1 MIINLLRLNST
12 SILTLATLLSLLQ
25 SQLTVAQDPQD
36 PDHIIEK
43 LSSVDIAGPYITEAL
58 RNNPSLS
65 TAEQRYEAA
74 RASIPATA
82 GLPNPT
88 VQLTHF
94 VESIQTRTGPQRQ
107 ALMLQQPLPW
117 LGKLDRKR
125 TAARARSQSLWHAY
139 LSQQFKVVDE
149 VSEQVLELAY
159 LDKAIAASEKNLT
172 LFQRLENVV
181 ENRVRGGGELADLLR
196 VQVEIEKVH
205 DTIDRLK
212 AKRTIAN
219 ALLDTS
225 LGREPID
232 TSRTIAWTAP
242 EPVKSDDELWYKA
255 LVQHSPN
262 LAMLR
267 SLTESEAARNEL
279 SQLANR
285 PDFSIGLN
293 YIRTG
298 DALNQDT
305 PDSGRDPWAIMV
317 GVSLPIWGK
326 SNNAVQQQ
334 AALELE
340 ALETQIEEERL
351 NLLGK
356 AATQITL
363 LRDAEKRIQRYDTNL
378 LPLARQTREIT
389 QKSYESGKSPL
400 LDLIESERVLFELET
415 LYWRAAADAWQ
426 ARWKLATL
434 SGGLWL
440 E

>member
-1 MIINLLRLNST
+1 MIINPLRRTPT
-12 SILTLATLLSLLQ
+12 SFKALAATLPFLLSVRLI
-25 SQLTVAQDPQD
+25 AQDPHD
-36 PDHIIEK
+36 PEQILEK
-43 LSSVDIAGPYITEAL
+43 LASGDIAGPFVAEAL

-74 RASIPATA
+74 RAAIPATA
-82 GLPNPT
+82 ALPNPT

-107 ALMLQQPLPW
+107 AIMLQQPLPW
-117 LGKLDRKR
+117 LGKLDRQR
-125 TAARARSQSLWHAY
+125 SAARARSESLWHAY
-139 LSQQFKVVDE
+139 LSQQFKVVDT
-149 VSEQVLELAY
+149 VSKQVLELAY
-159 LDKAIAASEKNLT
+159 LDKAISISEQNLT
-172 LFQRLENVV
+172 LFQRLEVVV
-181 ENRVRGGGELADLLR
+181 ENKVKGGGELADLLR
-196 VQVEIEKVH
+196 VQVEIEKIH
-205 DTIDRLK
+205 DSIDRLK
-212 AKRTIAN
+212 TKQSIAN

-225 LGREPID
+225 LGHEPNKH
-232 TSRTIAWTAP
+232 SRSISWTAP
-242 EPVKSDDELWYKA
+242 DPVEGDDEQWYKA
-255 LVQHSPN
+255 LVQYSPN

-298 DALNQDT
+298 DALNPDT
-305 PDSGRDPWAIMV
+305 PDSGTDPWAIMV

-351 NLLGK
+351 ELLGK
-356 AATQITL
+356 AAAQIAL
-363 LRDAEKRIQRYDTNL
+363 LRDSENRIHRYDTTL
-378 LPLARQTREIT
+378 IPLAKQTREIT
-389 QKSYESGKSPL
+389 QKSYESGKSDL
-400 LDLIESERVLFELET
+400 LDLIESERVLLELET
-415 LYWRAAADAWQ
+415 QYWRAAADAWQ